1 VYTLT
6 RESLCTGQQRMASS
20 KRHPANGRFLLAP
33 PREICVCT
41 PFQASNPSY
50 STMICRNNDGPIK
63 VLLRSAKVST
73 VVKMEPLL
81 KFPTSIATGK
91 S

>member
-1 VYTLT
+1 
-6 RESLCTGQQRMASS
+6 
-20 KRHPANGRFLLAP
+20 
-33 PREICVCT
+33 
-41 PFQASNPSY
+41 
-50 STMICRNNDGPIK
+50 
-63 VLLRSAKVST
+63 LLRSAKVST